1 MTFFLFLRDSNDRQL
16 PHTDRVLH
24 AREPRHRRLLTQSR
38 KFEWSA
44 IEKGN
49 ECENRAI
56 GESTVEIA
64 PFTWLT
70 AAFGDFMV
78 EHKVQRES
86 RVQEVV
92 GVPELRVE
100 AENNTS
106 ELHRLTLLFR
116 SCLRSPDQMPPRQS
130 STRRFE
136 CAQSR
141 FKHCNA
147 AWRLASACVITLL
160 SYANFI
166 RTSDEST
173 EVAPSADPSVGLKAL
188 MTL

>member
-1 MTFFLFLRDSNDRQL
+1 MAGSFLMTFFLFLRASNDRQL

-38 KFEWSA
+38 KFEWRA
-44 IEKGN
+44 IEKSN

-70 AAFGDFMV
+70 AGFGDFMV

-106 ELHRLTLLFR
+106 EVHRLTLVTPFLLAISR
-116 SCLRSPDQMPPRQS
+116 SDASEADFDSEIRMRSVSLQTLQCCLATGVSLSNHSP
-130 STRRFE
+130 
-136 CAQSR
+136 
-141 FKHCNA
+141 
-147 AWRLASACVITLL
+147 
-160 SYANFI
+160 FI
-166 RTSDEST
+166 RKLHTDFR
-173 EVAPSADPSVGLKAL
+173 
-188 MTL
+188 